1 MTVSSEQSCLV
12 VIISEMVL
20 WLLFATVMPPIDMS
34 VAPMWTCSE
43 NAYVV
48 DEQDTSMSQHG
59 PTVVTQVQAEPADIG
74 LMGGPSPADC
84 IAEHGNPKELEDF
97 QPMTQHTQCD
107 VAGVVEEAGAQ
118 STTKPAPSK
127 KRKRMAFANKKLM
140 AARDSILLPE
150 HMNHPKS
157 NSQDGA
163 HVVC

>member
-59 PTVVTQVQAEPADIG
+59 LTVVTQVQAESVDIAP
-74 LMGGPSPADC
+74 MGGPSLADFVS
-84 IAEHGNPKELEDF
+84 EHGNLEELDDS
-97 QPMTQHTQCD
+97 QPMAQNTQDD
-107 VAGVVEEAGAQ
+107 VVGVVEEAGAQ
-118 STTKPAPSK
+118 STTK
-127 KRKRMAFANKKLM
+127 
-140 AARDSILLPE
+140 
-150 HMNHPKS
+150 HPPRRERE
-157 NSQDGA
+157 
-163 HVVC
+163 